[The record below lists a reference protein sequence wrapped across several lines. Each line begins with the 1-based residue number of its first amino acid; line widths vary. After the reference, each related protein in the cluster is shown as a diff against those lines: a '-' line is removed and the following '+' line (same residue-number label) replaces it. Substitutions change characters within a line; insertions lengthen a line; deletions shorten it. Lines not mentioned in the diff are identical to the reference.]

1 MQNSDGTMYDIHLLR
16 TFLAVADAKHFTAGG
31 VSIGLSQ
38 ATVSQHIRRLET
50 LCGRQLL
57 SRDTHSVSLTTD
69 GAVMAAFARDMLEV
83 NKQAADYFAGAA
95 PRGKVRLGVSD
106 DLAVSRLSRILR
118 GLIAANPLLN
128 VELTVGL
135 TGMLHQKLDAGR
147 LDLVFAKRMK
157 DDDRGRLIR
166 RERLVW
172 LAQRDFMLGAD
183 EPVPLVMYP
192 SGSITTALALESL
205 NRAGRSWYVACS
217 SETLNGIRAGTE
229 SGLGLTAQSPL
240 LLQSLDGDLV
250 LAPDSAGL
258 PELGE
263 IEFVVLGRSAKLH
276 GATAVLADL
285 IEAEGPGLWSDA

>member
-1 MQNSDGTMYDIHLLR
+1 MQNPNEALYDVHLLR
-16 TFLAVADAKHFTAGG
+16 TFLAVAEAKHFTAGG
-31 VSIGLSQ
+31 ASIGLSQ

-69 GAVMAAFARDMLEV
+69 GAVMAGFARDMLEV

-106 DLAVSRLSRILR
+106 DLAVTRLSGVLR
-118 GLIAANPLLN
+118 GLIAENPMLN
-128 VELTVGL
+128 MELTVGL
-135 TGMLHQKLDAGR
+135 TSMLYQKLDSGR

-172 LAQRDFMLGAD
+172 LAHRDFALEPDA
-183 EPVPLVMYP
+183 PVPLVLYP
-192 SGSITTALALESL
+192 SASITSALALEAL
-205 NRAGRSWYVACS
+205 NKVGRAWYVACS

-229 SGLGLTAQSPL
+229 SGLGVTAQSTL
-240 LLQSLDGDLV
+240 LLQARDGDLV
-250 LAPDSAGL
+250 RAPESANL

-263 IEFVVLGRSAKLH
+263 IEFVVLGRSARLQ
-276 GATAVLADL
+276 GAPAVLADL
-285 IEAEGPGLWSDA
+285 IEEQGPGLWPAQ